1 MSVTASGTR
10 FTVSAETKRAKA
22 SMDTLS
28 KSFKNYGSSV
38 KTSSSRVTSF
48 FSRLKKGRKESH
60 NFVANSNRMTQSM
73 KSFGGAVRSA
83 TRYFSIFMAMR
94 AFANFINDASEM
106 VEVANLFRMSMGS
119 ATTSTSE
126 FVDQISEVSALDVT
140 NIRSAVGVFGLLTRS
155 MGFSADNAKVISEN
169 MYKLSLDLSSLTNAP
184 IEQVLQNLK
193 AGLVGQSE
201 AVYKYGIDVTE
212 ASLKAEAMAQGISK
226 SVRNMSQ
233 GEKMALRYSAM
244 IKQTSL
250 AQGDFARTINQPANQ
265 LRILRERLTTAS
277 RSLGSL
283 FIPAL
288 EATLPYINAF
298 VQLLTEA
305 LDRLARLVGYT
316 AEPVRNLSDGF
327 GEATGDIEE
336 TEDAVKSL
344 QSTMGFDELNV
355 IKDEEDSGTGATVG
369 GADFQ
374 LDGYDPMIDTIK
386 MKADKI
392 A

>member
-233 GEKMALRYSAM
+233 GEKMALRYSVM
-244 IKQTSL
+244 LKQTTIT
-250 AQGDFARTINQPANQ
+250 QGDFARTLETPANQ
-265 LRILRERLTTAS
+265 MRILSSQVKTLS
-277 RSLGSL
+277 RNLGSIL
-283 FIPAL
+283 LPTIGKV
-288 EATLPYINAF
+288 LPYLNAF
-298 VQLLTEA
+298 MMVLNRILS
-305 LDRLARLVGYT
+305 RLATLVGYE
-316 AEPVRNLSDGF
+316 APEMFNQDLSNNVEDVSSGL
-327 GEATGDIEE
+327 GEVEKKM
-336 TEDAVKSL
+336 KSL
-344 QSTMGFDELNV
+344 MGFDELNL
-355 IKDEEDSGTGATVG
+355 IGSSETASSGSGV
-369 GADFQ
+369 Q
-374 LDGYDPMIDTIK
+374 LGDPNDTIPEY
-386 MKADKI
+386 D
-392 A
+392 